1 MVFLKRKDKTDS
13 ERELEKIYANLK
25 DLIKFERYLENSK
38 YFKKDDLIVKS
49 PELDGIWIRVAG
61 NSREAIQNLEDIM
74 NHEKRFIRY
83 MVEKPI
89 SRKIKIFKEEKIIP
103 EEDGLIEV
111 EATSN
116 IISIKEYN
124 KLGGQVGCVMMNWE
138 SYEQLKEYLDKIKQK
153 YAIEEGEGYNSSI

>member
-1 MVFLKRKDKTDS
+1 MLFSKRKDKTDS

-61 NSREAIQNLEDIM
+61 NGREAIQNLENIM

-83 MVEKPI
+83 MVEIPV

-103 EEDGLIEV
+103 EKDGHLEV

-116 IISIKEYN
+116 IISIKEFN
-124 KLGGQVGCVMMNWE
+124 RLGEQIGYVMMDWE
-138 SYEQLKEYLDKIKQK
+138 SYEQLKEYLDKRK
-153 YAIEEGEGYNSSI
+153 EDLFE

>member
-1 MVFLKRKDKTDS
+1 MLFSKRKDKTDS

-61 NSREAIQNLEDIM
+61 NSREAIQNLENIM

-83 MVEKPI
+83 MVEMPV
-89 SRKIKIFKEEKIIP
+89 SRKIRIFKEEKIIP
-103 EEDGLIEV
+103 EEDGHIEV

-116 IISIKEYN
+116 IISIKEFN
-124 KLGGQVGCVMMNWE
+124 KLGEQAGYVMMNWE
-138 SYEQLKEYLDKIKQK
+138 SYERLKEYLDKKRKKLFIKK
-153 YAIEEGEGYNSSI
+153 FRGKSKI

>member
-1 MVFLKRKDKTDS
+1 MLFSKRKDKLES

-61 NSREAIQNLEDIM
+61 NSREAIQNLENIM
-74 NHEKRFIRY
+74 NHEKQFIRY
-83 MVEKPI
+83 MVETPV
-89 SRKIKIFKEEKIIP
+89 SRKIKIFKEEKVIP
-103 EEDGLIEV
+103 EKDGHIEV
-111 EATSN
+111 EVTSN
-116 IISIKEYN
+116 VISIKEYN
-124 KLGGQVGCVMMNWE
+124 KLGEQVGYVMMNWE
-138 SYEQLKEYLDKIKQK
+138 SYEHFKKYLDRIKKK